1 MNIFT
6 RTIHLLFY
14 LFYGLA
20 GKSIHPA
27 PNYNTQWTT
36 AIHGLTYDDTIEA
49 EEGKQKTLQ
58 LLFQSIIAVVFDNK
72 VLTMYFD

>member
-1 MNIFT
+1 MFNPLQMVRLFSNNEYFYT
-6 RTIHLLFY
+6 NNPSAFY

-49 EEGKQKTLQ
+49 EEGK
-58 LLFQSIIAVVFDNK
+58 
-72 VLTMYFD
+72 

>member
-1 MNIFT
+1 MFNPLQMV
-6 RTIHLLFY
+6 RLFSNNEY
-14 LFYGLA
+14 FYTNNPSAFFIYFYGLA

-49 EEGKQKTLQ
+49 EEGK
-58 LLFQSIIAVVFDNK
+58 
-72 VLTMYFD
+72 

>member
-6 RTIHLLFY
+6 RT
-14 LFYGLA
+14 
-20 GKSIHPA
+20 IHPA

>member
-1 MNIFT
+1 MFNPLQMV
-6 RTIHLLFY
+6 RLFSNNEY
-14 LFYGLA
+14 FYTNNPSAFLS

-49 EEGKQKTLQ
+49 EEGK
-58 LLFQSIIAVVFDNK
+58 
-72 VLTMYFD
+72 

>member
-27 PNYNTQWTT
+27 PNYYTQWAT

-49 EEGKQKTLQ
+49 KEGK
-58 LLFQSIIAVVFDNK
+58 
-72 VLTMYFD
+72 

>member
-6 RTIHLLFY
+6 RTIY
-14 LFYGLA
+14 
-20 GKSIHPA
+20 PA

-49 EEGKQKTLQ
+49 EEGK
-58 LLFQSIIAVVFDNK
+58 
-72 VLTMYFD
+72 

>member
-6 RTIHLLFY
+6 RT
-14 LFYGLA
+14 
-20 GKSIHPA
+20 IHPA

-49 EEGKQKTLQ
+49 EEGK
-58 LLFQSIIAVVFDNK
+58 
-72 VLTMYFD
+72 